1 MQVMEIWRRVSL
13 YLDHPFRIYLVNQE
27 LYRHRHYGW
36 LVPQYL
42 KKQLTDQTEEL
53 RNLKL
58 LYSPLDADEL
68 AQIYLIQDLQ
78 HIMDMII
85 GETATI
91 IKHRIK
97 YQKNQYGTCQTLIK
111 RLIKGS
117 ETLEIE
123 ECRDWLMKTAKPKE
137 TPCLTH
143 MTYRLS
149 PISMCY
155 LRRAWSLETDPFLA
169 FKALIY

>member
-13 YLDHPFRIYLVNQE
+13 YLDQPFRIYLVNQE
-27 LYRHRHYGW
+27 FYRHRHYGW

-42 KKQLTDQTEEL
+42 KNQFTDQTEEL

-58 LYSPLDADEL
+58 FYSPVDEDEL
-68 AQIYLIQDLQ
+68 VQIYLIHDLQ

-85 GETATI
+85 GETSSI
-91 IKHRIK
+91 INHRIK
-97 YQKNQYGTCQTLIK
+97 YQKNQYGTCQTLTK

-123 ECRDWLMKTAKPKE
+123 ECRDWLMKTAKNKE

-149 PISMCY
+149 PMSMLY
-155 LRRAWSLETDPFLA
+155 LRRGWSLEKDMFLA